1 MDVACNA
8 SYLWSEGHKYRPGV
22 FTNTSYN
29 AGVRTRILSVKFMDC
44 VSC

>member
-8 SYLWSEGHKYRPGV
+8 SNLWSEWNKYRSGV

-29 AGVRTRILSVKFMDC
+29 AGIRTRILRVKFMDC